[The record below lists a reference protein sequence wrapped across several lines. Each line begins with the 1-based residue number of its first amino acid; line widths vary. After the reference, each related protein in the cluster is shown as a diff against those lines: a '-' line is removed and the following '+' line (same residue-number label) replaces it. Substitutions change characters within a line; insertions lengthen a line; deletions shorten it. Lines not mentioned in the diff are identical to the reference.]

1 MLGQIAIVVVLLLLG
16 VVTIAII
23 WLVGLRARSPLVLS
37 VVIRFQRAIANPRQ
51 MRSAGTAGASTS
63 VIRHRG
69 RTSGRAYETP
79 VAVVATDD
87 GFVISLQ
94 FGSHTNWLRNVLAA
108 GSATIVH
115 EGRAYA
121 VDRPEFIPLQEVASR
136 FAPSYQRQFRLF
148 RVNEGLRVRKAD
160 QNEVAHAARMVSE
173 PASND
178 AAGKPLLSGHGTSDD
193 ASSSH

>member
-1 MLGQIAIVVVLLLLG
+1 MSGQIAIIVIVLLLG

-23 WLVGLRARSPLVLS
+23 FLVGLRAKSPLALNAIV
-37 VVIRFQRAIANPRQ
+37 RFQRAVANPRQ

-69 RTSGRAYETP
+69 RKSGRAYETP

-94 FGSHTNWLRNVLAA
+94 FGSRTDWLRNVLAA

-115 EGRAYA
+115 EGHVYA
-121 VDRPEFIPLQEVASR
+121 VDRPEFIPLQGVATR
-136 FAPSYQRQFRLF
+136 FSPSYQRQFRLL
-148 RVNEGLRVRKAD
+148 RVDEGLRVRKAEQD
-160 QNEVAHAARMVSE
+160 EAAEAART
-173 PASND
+173 
-178 AAGKPLLSGHGTSDD
+178 GL
-193 ASSSH
+193 